1 MLIFWPYK
9 MGSASCRALARS
21 LEARRVYSNRRY
33 RPQRHHKIINWG
45 NGQWPDWAETSFIIA
60 EGAGRMLNIPN
71 SVRKASNKLLTLQ
84 TLSEAG
90 VSIPKFTTDACVEN
104 LNYPIVCRTL
114 LTSRSGNGIIIA
126 NNESELVPAPLYTS
140 YISGIEFRVHVVFGE
155 VIDYVQKKKL
165 RTENLNARNIQ
176 FNPHIRNHTNGWV
189 FARSNV
195 DLPISARAAATKAV
209 QALGLDFGA
218 TDCIVDADG
227 NAYILEINTAP
238 GLEGT
243 TLEKY
248 TQAFGELL

>member
-33 RPQRHHKIINWG
+33 RPRPHHTIINWG
-45 NGQWPDWAETSFIIA
+45 NSQWGTWKAPVINNPET
-60 EGAGRMLNIPN
+60 
-71 SVRKASNKLLTLQ
+71 VRKASNKLSTLRS
-84 TLSEAG
+84 LSEAG
-90 VSIPKFTTDACVEN
+90 VSIPKFTTDACIEN

-126 NNESELVPAPLYTS
+126 NNEEELVPAPLYTS
-140 YISGIEFRVHVVFGE
+140 YISGIEFRVHVVFDE

-176 FNPHIRNHTNGWV
+176 FNPHIRNHLNGWI
-189 FARSNV
+189 FARSDV
-195 DLPISARAAATKAV
+195 DLPISARTTATEAV

-218 TDCIVDADG
+218 VDCIVDTDG
-227 NAYILEINTAP
+227 AAYILEINTAP